1 MNKLTSDKI
10 IKIISTCTK
19 IDQNK
24 IDINSCANDFI
35 KWDSL
40 SHIKIMIEIEKN
52 FKIKIKPHKMSQLI
66 SVKSI
71 LEFLD

>member
-1 MNKLTSDKI
+1 MNDLISDKI

-24 IDINSCANDFI
+24 ININSCAKDFI

-52 FKIKIKPHKMSQLI
+52 FKIKIKPRMMNQLI

-71 LEFLD
+71 LEFLS